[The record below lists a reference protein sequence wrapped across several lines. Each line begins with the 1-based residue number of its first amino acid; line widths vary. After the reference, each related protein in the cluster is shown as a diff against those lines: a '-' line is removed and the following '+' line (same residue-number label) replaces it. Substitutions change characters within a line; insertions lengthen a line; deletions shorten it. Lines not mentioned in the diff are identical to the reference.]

1 MLAQV
6 LWNSTRA
13 LPVAAAIGLAVVAAV
28 AWLYPP
34 QVKLLRGGWRWGL
47 PALRA
52 CAALALAA
60 SLLKP
65 AVLRPK
71 TAGERPAVLVLVD
84 RSRSMSVTHNPRTPA
99 QLVAPADR
107 LGRLP

>member
-1 MLAQV
+1 MPPQVLLAQV

-13 LPVAAAIGLAVVAAV
+13 LPLALAIGLAVVAAV
-28 AWLYPP
+28 VWLYPP
-34 QVKLLRGGWRWGL
+34 QVKDLPRRWRLGL

-52 CAALALAA
+52 AAALALAA

-71 TAGERPAVLVLVD
+71 TVLERPAVIRPSLQAFEELVVEAPEPALV
-84 RSRSMSVTHNPRTPA
+84 
-99 QLVAPADR
+99 
-107 LGRLP
+107 